1 MQHKEDLITLKPGR
15 ENAWFDW
22 FVERMLQKLNCGLV
36 RYVFCS
42 KVSLMKTQT
51 RRLPKPF
58 NQGINDEIY
67 QETRAKTSGHIVYF
81 TKNRVDCFVT
91 LIITAMILILLI
103 VPIYLLWNLS
113 EEMQTVHTNAII
125 IGVLLSFT
133 LVFSAVLSF
142 FTKAKRHEIL
152 GAAAA

>member
-1 MQHKEDLITLKPGR
+1 VVS
-15 ENAWFDW
+15 DW

-42 KVSLMKTQT
+42 K
-51 RRLPKPF
+51 
-58 NQGINDEIY
+58 
-67 QETRAKTSGHIVYF
+67 ETRAKTSGHIVYF

-152 GAAAA
+152 GAAAAYCAVLVVFISNGTGNGGIGSGFKNLLV